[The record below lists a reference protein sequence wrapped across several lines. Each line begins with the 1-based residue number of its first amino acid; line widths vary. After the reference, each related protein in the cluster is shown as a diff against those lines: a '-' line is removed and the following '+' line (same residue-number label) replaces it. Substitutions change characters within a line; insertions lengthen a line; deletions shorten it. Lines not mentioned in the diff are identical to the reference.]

1 MGKNKVKY
9 NLKNVHI
16 AVKKASGT
24 YDTPFELPGAVNM
37 SLSPQGGL
45 EPFYADGIKYSVSS
59 TNNGYEGDLEIAL
72 VTDEF
77 RTQIFKE
84 YTDNNKVM
92 FEDADAPTVEFAL
105 GCQIDGDA
113 KETMFWFYGW
123 RTTRKCVEVLQQ
135 DRMLMHRPMRIRKH
149 RRRISS
155 QYLLPVM
162 ILLLVERRND
172 W

>member
-1 MGKNKVKY
+1 
-9 NLKNVHI
+9 
-16 AVKKASGT
+16 
-24 YDTPFELPGAVNM
+24 M

-113 KETMFWFYGW
+113 KETMFWLWLYSNK
-123 RTTRKCVEVLQQ
+123 TEC
-135 DRMLMHRPMRIRKH
+135 
-149 RRRISS
+149 
-155 QYLLPVM
+155 
-162 ILLLVERRND
+162 
-172 W
+172 